1 MARRDADLSKLSIQS
16 LLALRDRI
24 ELEVEARREADE
36 NQLRMR
42 GGMIE
47 RDGPRYR
54 NPENSAETWS
64 GKGPKPNWVDRMR
77 SQGFRLEDMEI
88 VDDRPTTGE
97 APGSPSPSPSKHK
110 RKRNAPQ
117 RR

>member
-1 MARRDADLSKLSIQS
+1 MPPRDADLSKLSIQG

-24 ELEVEARREADE
+24 ELEIDARREADE
-36 NQLRMR
+36 NRFRMR

-64 GKGPKPNWVDRMR
+64 GKGEPPAWVDRIR
-77 SQGFRLEDMEI
+77 AQGVRLEDLEI
-88 VDDRPTTGE
+88 VDDRPAKGAE
-97 APGSPSPSPSKHK
+97 HK
-110 RKRNAPQ
+110 RPNSR
-117 RR
+117 